1 EVAACVV
8 CVPCVRCWSVL
19 SSWWLHKH
27 PTATMPSKRVWVK
40 QGLDSHRSA
49 QVLLVPLG
57 SIPPDVY
64 AKYCEILRRFS
75 TIPMQNLTAPGD
87 WNRQN
92 GALKHFNWSEGCFN
106 FHFIDQDTTD
116 GGPSEWED
124 YQAYRRVLGVIG
136 VVHFPSCE
144 GGHADFKELEKQFNT
159 VVAGYKHARATRMF
173 AFGHSFEQG
182 DYPDILDPQRDIV
195 FPPEQEFEDGG
206 STTELHMAVSLY
218 DVAVSII
225 KNLAADI
232 KTWSSPSPS
241 SAAGK
246 AGAVLRG
253 SNESLPPLT
262 SWYEREEVLSDS
274 KISKRRA
281 GRLHKWIGDTC
292 LLLGS
297 PKDALE
303 HYSQSMSDTKA
314 SSDPLWHA
322 GCLEGYAACLSAMSD
337 ADHPTVH
344 GDQALALLRD
354 MAKDKE
360 LEKAGQEGSSTW
372 TVLAEA
378 VVSEKCQEALA
389 VLRGC
394 PPLGSLE
401 VELCFK
407 TARFHAC
414 AQPNPRWDEALA
426 ALLRAL
432 TVPDMPMQV
441 QLERSIEAAVLC
453 EGMGLKRKAALF
465 AHLSAML
472 CSDFETW
479 NTAHLLA
486 RMAGEGYG
494 ALLPPPR
501 TPSSSLSLSAAT
513 TRSHPDAP
521 SPPLAATVVAPLDGR
536 GGGG

>member
-1 EVAACVV
+1 M
-8 CVPCVRCWSVL
+8 P
-19 SSWWLHKH
+19 
-27 PTATMPSKRVWVK
+27 PTRVWVK

-57 SIPPDVY
+57 NIPPDVY

-92 GALKHFNWSEGCFN
+92 SALKHFNWSEGCFN

-116 GGPSEWED
+116 GGLSDWED
-124 YQAYRRVLGVIG
+124 YQAYRRVLGAIG

-144 GGHADFKELEKQFNT
+144 GGRADFKELEKQFNQ
-159 VVAGYKHARATRMF
+159 VVAGYKHVHATRMF

-195 FPPEQEFEDGG
+195 FPPEQEFEGGG

-232 KTWSSPSPS
+232 KTWRSSASPP
-241 SAAGK
+241 SAAGR
-246 AGAVLRG
+246 AVAVLRG
-253 SNESLPPLT
+253 NNDAAPPLT

-274 KISKRRA
+274 KNAKRRV

-303 HYSQSMSDTKA
+303 HYSQSMSETKA
-314 SSDPLWHA
+314 STDPLWHA

-344 GDQALALLRD
+344 GDQALALLKD

-360 LEKAGQEGSSTW
+360 LERAGQEGSSTW

-378 VVSEKCQEALA
+378 VVSEKCEEALA
-389 VLRGC
+389 VFSRH

-414 AQPNPRWDEALA
+414 AQPTPRVSRDAASSAL
-426 ALLRAL
+426 RRR
-432 TVPDMPMQV
+432 VS
-441 QLERSIEAAVLC
+441 R
-453 EGMGLKRKAALF
+453 G
-465 AHLSAML
+465 AHA
-472 CSDFETW
+472 
-479 NTAHLLA
+479 
-486 RMAGEGYG
+486 
-494 ALLPPPR
+494 PPR
-501 TPSSSLSLSAAT
+501 TLGDGSTGERCGL
-513 TRSHPDAP
+513 
-521 SPPLAATVVAPLDGR
+521 LDGR
-536 GGGG
+536 SGSVDRSVSGCLVWCIIRELVANSDDKVGSRGKGWQ